1 MNYDEAKK
9 KLDDFQDTM
18 LERLIKTAR
27 QRGKLIFYSDL
38 ICGSGV
44 EDFLDSSREVRNAI
58 STVLDSIALETVKQ
72 NGIMLTAVVV
82 RRTDSVPSR
91 GFYAFAVTHCNLPP
105 DSSEKDK
112 EAFWSNELKKVY
124 QYYQKEKQS

>member
-1 MNYDEAKK
+1 MNDEEAKK
-9 KLDDFQDTM
+9 KMDDFRGTM

-27 QRGKLIFYSDL
+27 QGECIFYSKL
-38 ICGSGV
+38 IDGSGA
-44 EDFLDSSREVRNAI
+44 EDLDDRSVHGAMSA
-58 STVLDSIALETVKQ
+58 VLDSIALEIVKQ
-72 NGIMLTAVVV
+72 DGIMLTAVVV